1 MRNVAIALKYS
12 TNEERSYHPQVFDKR
27 GTHLSPSSFQ
37 QMRNVAIALKSSK
50 NEERSYINLK
60 SSTNEERI
68 YHPQV
73 FDK

>member
-1 MRNVAIALKYS
+1 MRNVAITLKYA
-12 TNEERSYHPQVFDKR
+12 TNEEGSYLPQVFDKS
-27 GTHLSPSSFQ
+27 GMQLSPSSRL
-37 QMRNVAIALKSSK
+37 QMRNVAIS
-50 NEERSYINLK
+50 LK

>member
-27 GTHLSPSSFQ
+27 GTHLSPSNDERSYSSLR
-37 QMRNVAIALKSSK
+37 QMRNVAIS
-50 NEERSYINLK
+50 LK
-60 SSTNEERI
+60 SSTNEERS

>member
-37 QMRNVAIALKSSK
+37 QMRNVAI
-50 NEERSYINLK
+50 NLK
-60 SSTNEERI
+60 SSTNEERSYI
-68 YHPQV
+68 PQV
-73 FDK
+73 FDEVFDK